1 MKLHQKGFLL
11 VAVSRQDMVW
21 DYELVAMAL
30 AEYGISGRHWINTI
44 RIALDEMAAG
54 GLIERIEERLDD
66 GAHVEAG
73 KVLFRYRLSDFG
85 RGRMKDTGL
94 LPA

>member
-11 VAVSRQDMVW
+11 VELSRKETAW
-21 DYELVAMAL
+21 DYELVARSL
-30 AEYGISGRHWINTI
+30 AEYGVRGRHWINTI
-44 RIALDEMAAG
+44 RVALDEMAAG
-54 GLIERIEERLDD
+54 GLIERTEERLDD
-66 GAHVEAG
+66 GTHVEAG

-85 RGRMKDTGL
+85 RRRMKDTGL